1 MIPPFVTRLL
11 PGSERREPFN
21 RLADRLP
28 WLCLIAPGLICQK
41 HGFFQKTI
49 GFRGPDHGSS
59 SPHERLYA
67 NQQLNNAMMRL
78 GSGWTLFVENRRLR
92 SSAYPQTR
100 WEHPAAWVVDLER
113 SRTFSSGVHYESEY
127 FLTFVWLPPSATLP
141 SSWGAIAKGL
151 FYEEARG
158 SAHGDGRRER
168 AAINRD
174 IDHFT
179 RSVDG
184 IVRLLRSI
192 FPRVWELD
200 DGETLTYLHGSVSTN
215 RQSVAVPEVP
225 MYLDHILADVELTR
239 GDDPRLGDQFFRTCT
254 ITDFPASLHPGVLD
268 RLNHLQCEYRFMT
281 RWIALDKPEANRLL
295 DSYQAKWLRLKKGFR
310 AHATEY
316 MTKQATRRVN
326 HGAEDNISNVEDA
339 MRSLS
344 ADVEGFGYYTATVTV
359 WDKSRVAVRE
369 KAASVREAINSAQ
382 LTAHD
387 ETKNSW
393 QAWLSSLPGN
403 VYANVRRPIL
413 GTRNLVRL
421 LPTTAPWS
429 GHLVNAHLRKIS
441 GVGAPHVLC
450 MTSGATPFRLN
461 LNVGD
466 IGHTLII
473 GPNGSGKSTLLN
485 VLALQWPKY
494 PGARVIIFDKD
505 RSARAATLA
514 MGGVM
519 LEPGSDTAPVS
530 FQPLRDLE
538 TAAARIWAS
547 EFVLSLFAAQQVPT
561 PPALKQAIDGALD
574 SLARAPAANR
584 TLSALS
590 HMLHSFDPSFAAA
603 LRPYCGTGPYA
614 QIFDAKEDKI
624 ADADW
629 LMIELGH
636 LMGMGDPVIVPA
648 LLYLF
653 HRIERLFTGA
663 PTLLILD
670 EAWLFLSHPVFA
682 ARAQA
687 WVKTLRKKRVF
698 VVFATQAVADMRPDS
713 ILHSTLLSECKTQIF
728 LANDSATAPVM
739 AEKYMKGMNLTET
752 EVRLLAEGMTMK
764 RDYYFRST
772 EGRRVFSLDLGPAQ
786 LALAGMSG
794 SEDQK
799 VIDEIV
805 ATRPKDEIL
814 QALLEH
820 AKVDWAVAAL
830 RRQTSNVDD
839 RRSGHTGR
847 GRRADAA

>member
-1 MIPPFVTRLL
+1 MTTRDT
-11 PGSERREPFN
+11 REPSN

-67 NQQLNNAMMRL
+67 NEQLNNAMMRL
-78 GSGWTLFVENRRLR
+78 GSGWTLFVESRRLR
-92 SSAYPQTR
+92 SSSYPQTR

-127 FLTFVWLPPSATLP
+127 FLTFVWLPSSAALP

-151 FYEEARG
+151 FYEEAGG

-168 AAINRD
+168 ASVNRD
-174 IDHFT
+174 IDQFT

-225 MYLDHILADVELTR
+225 MYLDHILADVKFVP
-239 GDDPRLGDQFFRTCT
+239 GDNPRLGDHFIRTCT
-254 ITDFPASLHPGVLD
+254 ITDFPASLYPGVLD

-281 RWIALDKPEANRLL
+281 RWIALDKVDANRLL
-295 DSYQAKWLRLKKGFR
+295 DSYQAKWLRLRKGFR
-310 AHATEY
+310 AHATEH
-316 MTKQATRRVN
+316 MTKQATQRVN
-326 HGAEDNISNVEDA
+326 HGAEDYASNVVNA
-339 MRSLS
+339 MKSLS

-359 WDKSRVAVRE
+359 WDKSQVAVGE
-369 KAASVREAINSAQ
+369 KAAAVREAINSAQ

-387 ETKNSW
+387 ETSNSR

-413 GTRNLVRL
+413 STRNLVRL

-429 GHLVNAHLRKIS
+429 GHSVNAHLQKIS

-466 IGHTLII
+466 VGHSLII
-473 GPNGSGKSTLLN
+473 GPTGAGKSTLLN

-519 LEPGSDTAPVS
+519 LEPGSDSAPVS

-538 TAAARIWAS
+538 TGAARIWAS
-547 EFVLSLFAAQQVPT
+547 EFVLSLFVAQDVPT
-561 PPALKQAIDGALD
+561 SPALKEAIERGLER
-574 SLARAPAANR
+574 LVRAPAPDR

-590 HMLHSFDPSFAAA
+590 HVLQSFDPSYAAA
-603 LRPYCGTGPYA
+603 LRPYCGNGAYA
-614 QIFDAKEDKI
+614 QIFDATEDQI

-629 LMIELGH
+629 LMIEMGH
-636 LMGMGDPVIVPA
+636 LMGMGPAVLVPA
-648 LLYLF
+648 LIYLF

-670 EAWLFLSHPVFA
+670 EAWLFLAHPVFA

-687 WVKTLRKKRVF
+687 WIKTLRKKNVF
-698 VVFATQAVADMRPDS
+698 VVFATQAVADMSPNS

-728 LANDSATAPVM
+728 LANDKATAPTM
-739 AEKYMKGMNLTET
+739 AEKYIKGMGLTET
-752 EVRLLAEGMTMK
+752 EVTQLAKMTMK
-764 RDYYFRST
+764 RDYYFCST

-794 SEDQK
+794 AEDQK

-820 AKVDWAVAAL
+820 AKVEWAVAAL
-830 RRQTSNVDD
+830 RRQTSSVELH
-839 RRSGHTGR
+839 RSGHAGR